1 MVLSHAA
8 SDSDVSVH
16 STFASRYVRTSLPR
30 FRMPE
35 NSIPKEAAYQIIND
49 ELMLDGN
56 PRLNLASFVTT
67 WMEPEC
73 DKLIMASI
81 NKNYV
86 DMDEYPVT
94 TELQN
99 RCVNMIAH
107 LFNAPLGETETAVGV
122 GTVGSSEAIMLAGLA
137 FKRKWQNK
145 RKAEG
150 KPFDKPNIV
159 TGANV
164 QVCWEKF
171 ARYFEVELKEV
182 KLREGYYVM
191 DPEQAVEMVDE
202 NTICVAA
209 ILGSTLN
216 GEFEDVKLL
225 NDLLVLKNKE
235 TGLDIPIHV
244 DAASGGF
251 IAPFLY
257 PELEWDFRLPQVKS
271 INVSG
276 HKYGLVYAGIGW
288 VVWRNK
294 EDLPDELIFHINYL
308 GADQPTFTLNFSK
321 GSSQVIAQYYQ
332 LIRLGH
338 EGYRNVMENCREN
351 MIVLREG
358 LEKTGRFSIVSKDE
372 GIPLVAFSL
381 KDNSSHTEFEI
392 SEMLRRYGWIVP
404 AYTMPANAEH
414 ITVLRV
420 VIREDFSRT
429 LAERLVMDIEKVMH
443 ELDELPSRV
452 IHKISLGE
460 VKSEDNGDN
469 MVVTV
474 KKSDIEKPIEI
485 INVFLHFLQSHSAIH
500 HFPRSHSLSHHRLVL
515 FLSLSLIAV
524 MVLSHAA
531 SDSDVSVHSTFASR
545 YVRTSLPRF
554 KMPENSIPKE
564 AAYQIINDELMLD
577 GNPRLNLASF
587 VTTWME
593 PECDKLIMASINK
606 NYVDMDEY
614 PVTTE
619 LQNRCVNMIAHLFN
633 APLGETETAVGV
645 GTVGSSEAIMLAGL
659 AFKRK
664 WQNKRKAEGK
674 PFDKPNIVT
683 GANVQVCWEKFARYF
698 EVELKEVKLSEGYYV
713 MDPEQAVEMVDE
725 NTICVAAILGSTLN
739 GEFED
744 VKLLND
750 LLVLKNKETGWDTPI
765 HVDAASGGFIAPF
778 LYPELEWDFRLPLVK
793 SINVSGHKY
802 GLVYAGIG
810 WVVWRNKEDLPE
822 ELIFHINYLG
832 ADQPTF
838 TLNFSKGS
846 SQVIAQYYQLIRLG
860 HEGYRNVM
868 ENCREN
874 MIVLREGLE
883 KTGRFNIVSKEEGVP
898 LVAFSL
904 KDSSS
909 HTEFEISD
917 MLRRYGWI
925 VPAYT
930 MPPNAQ
936 HITVLRVVI
945 REDFSRTLA
954 ERLVID
960 IEKVMRELDEL
971 PSRVIHKISLEEEK
985 SEANGDNLMVT
996 VKKTDMEKQR
1006 EIINGWK
1013 KFVSDRKK
1021 TNVPA
1026 YTMPP
1031 NAQHIT
1037 VLRVVIR
1044 EDFSRTLAER
1054 LVIDIEKVMRE
1065 LDELPSRV
1073 IHKILLGEEKSEADG
1088 DNLMVTVKKSDMEK
1102 QREIINGWKRFSDRK
1117 KR

>member
-30 FRMPE
+30 FKMPE
-35 NSIPKEAAYQIIND
+35 NSMPKDAAYQIIND

-137 FKRKWQNK
+137 FKRNWQNK

-171 ARYFEVELKEV
+171 ARYFEVDLKEV
-182 KLREGYYVM
+182 KLSEGYYVM
-191 DPEQAVEMVDE
+191 DPEKAVEMVDE

-225 NDLLVLKNKE
+225 NDLLV
-235 TGLDIPIHV
+235 
-244 DAASGGF
+244 
-251 IAPFLY
+251 
-257 PELEWDFRLPQVKS
+257 Q
-271 INVSG
+271 
-276 HKYGLVYAGIGW
+276 
-288 VVWRNK
+288 
-294 EDLPDELIFHINYL
+294 
-308 GADQPTFTLNFSK
+308 
-321 GSSQVIAQYYQ
+321 
-332 LIRLGH
+332 
-338 EGYRNVMENCREN
+338 
-351 MIVLREG
+351 
-358 LEKTGRFSIVSKDE
+358 
-372 GIPLVAFSL
+372 
-381 KDNSSHTEFEI
+381 
-392 SEMLRRYGWIVP
+392 
-404 AYTMPANAEH
+404 
-414 ITVLRV
+414 
-420 VIREDFSRT
+420 
-429 LAERLVMDIEKVMH
+429 
-443 ELDELPSRV
+443 
-452 IHKISLGE
+452 
-460 VKSEDNGDN
+460 
-469 MVVTV
+469 
-474 KKSDIEKPIEI
+474 
-485 INVFLHFLQSHSAIH
+485 
-500 HFPRSHSLSHHRLVL
+500 
-515 FLSLSLIAV
+515 
-524 MVLSHAA
+524 
-531 SDSDVSVHSTFASR
+531 
-545 YVRTSLPRF
+545 
-554 KMPENSIPKE
+554 
-564 AAYQIINDELMLD
+564 
-577 GNPRLNLASF
+577 
-587 VTTWME
+587 
-593 PECDKLIMASINK
+593 
-606 NYVDMDEY
+606 
-614 PVTTE
+614 
-619 LQNRCVNMIAHLFN
+619 
-633 APLGETETAVGV
+633 
-645 GTVGSSEAIMLAGL
+645 
-659 AFKRK
+659 
-664 WQNKRKAEGK
+664 
-674 PFDKPNIVT
+674 
-683 GANVQVCWEKFARYF
+683 
-698 EVELKEVKLSEGYYV
+698 
-713 MDPEQAVEMVDE
+713 
-725 NTICVAAILGSTLN
+725 
-739 GEFED
+739 
-744 VKLLND
+744 
-750 LLVLKNKETGWDTPI
+750 KNKETGWDTPI

-846 SQVIAQYYQLIRLG
+846 SQIIAQYYQLIRLG

-874 MIVLREGLE
+874 MIVLRQGLE
-883 KTGRFNIVSKEEGVP
+883 KTERFNIVSKDEGVP

-904 KDSSS
+904 KDNSS
-909 HTEFEISD
+909 HTEFEVSD

-960 IEKVMRELDEL
+960 IEKVMCELDEL
-971 PSRVIHKISLEEEK
+971 PSRVIHKISLGEEK
-985 SEANGDNLMVT
+985 SEANSDNLMVT
-996 VKKTDMEKQR
+996 VKKSEMERQR

-1013 KFVSDRKK
+1013 KFVADRKK
-1021 TNVPA
+1021 TSGVC
-1026 YTMPP
+1026 
-1031 NAQHIT
+1031 
-1037 VLRVVIR
+1037 
-1044 EDFSRTLAER
+1044 
-1054 LVIDIEKVMRE
+1054 
-1065 LDELPSRV
+1065 
-1073 IHKILLGEEKSEADG
+1073 
-1088 DNLMVTVKKSDMEK
+1088 
-1102 QREIINGWKRFSDRK
+1102 
-1117 KR
+1117 